1 MKSKLSIIVNEL
13 SKDFVSLPKC
23 LEICRALNNGST
35 WKFGNCFTCEGT
47 TINSHTG
54 YVLESLLG
62 WRIQLEGNTMKSDEF
77 TADLSKVIPT
87 IFLGLSFGGVPDI
100 TASPREWP
108 TGNMT
113 PVVIVCSIPGLSLC
127 GLILMAVHKYMK
139 KKGEKNTDPPDVDLD
154 DDDNAPDKWA
164 KPRSESQPDVY
175 VFSDSSVSS
184 N

>member
-35 WKFGNCFTCEGT
+35 WKIGKCFTCEGT
-47 TINSHTG
+47 AINSHTG
-54 YVLESLLG
+54 YVLESPLG

-87 IFLGLSFGGVPDI
+87 IFLGLSFVGVPDI
-100 TASPREWP
+100 TASPPSPPSPPRERWR

-113 PVVIVCSIPGLSLC
+113 PVVIVCSIPPLSLC
-127 GLILMAVHKYMK
+127 TLILMAVHDYMK
-139 KKGEKNTDPPDVDLD
+139 KKGEKNTDPPDVVPLVLVRLL
-154 DDDNAPDKWA
+154 PEE
-164 KPRSESQPDVY
+164 SEKERQTLK
-175 VFSDSSVSS
+175 
-184 N
+184 